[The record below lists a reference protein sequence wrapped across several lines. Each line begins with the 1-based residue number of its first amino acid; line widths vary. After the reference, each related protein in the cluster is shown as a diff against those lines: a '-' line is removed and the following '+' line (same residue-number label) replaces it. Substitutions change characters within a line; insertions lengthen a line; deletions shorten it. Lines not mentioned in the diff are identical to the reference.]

1 MSLLGYT
8 PEERVDFYINI
19 GLYSEEERQI
29 RIVELYKGASEILS
43 DVLSTNSNI
52 VWQI

>member
-19 GLYSEEERQI
+19 GLYSKEERQNKI
-29 RIVELYKGASEILS
+29 DELYKGVSEILS
-43 DVLSTNSNI
+43 DVLSTNSNT
-52 VWQI
+52 VWWI